1 MSDIE
6 FGIEVSGDF
15 ACFTRPEMKAERVS
29 YSVMTPSAARA
40 IFESI
45 LWKPAI
51 QWQITRIEVMN
62 PIKFTSIKR
71 NELNHII
78 SPKVVSSMMQGK
90 DGDIRVDAGSTKH
103 RMPRHSLVL
112 KDVRYRIYGKFHLTN
127 MVGPRDNYIKFIDMF
142 RRRLNSGQCFSQPYL
157 GCREFSADFKPIEN
171 HGEKPLDLTDDL
183 GFMLLDMDFSN
194 PEKPSPL
201 FFDAKIINGV
211 IDVPRRVIPGVA
223 A

>member
-6 FGIEVSGDF
+6 FGIEVSGEF

-29 YSVMTPSAARA
+29 YPVMTPSSARA
-40 IFESI
+40 IFEAI

-71 NELNHII
+71 NELNHAI
-78 SPKVVSSMMQGK
+78 SPKVATAMMRGGK
-90 DGDIRVDAGSTKH
+90 GDIRVDAGSTTH
-103 RMPRHSLVL
+103 RMPRHSLLL
-112 KDVRYRIYGKFHLTN
+112 KDVRYRIYGKFHLTDK
-127 MVGPRDNYIKFIDMF
+127 VGPRDNYLKFIDMF
-142 RRRLNSGQCFSQPYL
+142 SRRLNSGQCFSQPYL

-171 HGEKPLDLTDDL
+171 PEETPLDLTDDL
-183 GFMLLDMDFSN
+183 GFMVLDMDFTDS
-194 PEKPSPL
+194 EKPSSL
-201 FFDAKIINGV
+201 YFDAKIINGV